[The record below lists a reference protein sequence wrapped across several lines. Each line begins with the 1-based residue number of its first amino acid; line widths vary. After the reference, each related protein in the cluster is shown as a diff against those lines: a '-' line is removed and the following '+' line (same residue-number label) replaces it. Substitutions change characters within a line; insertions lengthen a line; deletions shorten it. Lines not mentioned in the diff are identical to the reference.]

1 LAVKDIL
8 DFLSK
13 LPGLPPEQWMGLI
26 CLGVLGLCDYALY
39 VVHCA
44 VSGRSGK

>member
-1 LAVKDIL
+1 MEDLLV
-8 DFLSK
+8 FLSK

-26 CLGVLGLCDYALY
+26 CLGVLGVCAFALY

-44 VSGRSGK
+44 ISRGGGR